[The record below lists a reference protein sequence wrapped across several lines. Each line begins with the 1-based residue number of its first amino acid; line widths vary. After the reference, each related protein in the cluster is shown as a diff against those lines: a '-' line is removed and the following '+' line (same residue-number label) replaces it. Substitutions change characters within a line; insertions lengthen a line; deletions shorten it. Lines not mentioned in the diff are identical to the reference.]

1 MGVDLLSASMSNYT
15 NEQLTGT
22 TGAVRN
28 YMANASEKE
37 KTEKKGQQQWGLF
50 ETNYQRNKG
59 ISTDQSLQEIDEFCS
74 GGVRVNAGGEE
85 WSIGGKAGS
94 TSQCGSCGTVP
105 DPNQKFCSNCGAQLR
120 AVIQTHGTGGQGGFG
135 GSGARGGGF
144 GASGGAGGLGG
155 PGTGNLNFAEGT
167 NSGAAFFNQHMAN
180 EQKKYQPER
189 KW

>member
-59 ISTDQSLQEIDEFCS
+59 ITTDKSLQEIEEFCS

-105 DPNQKFCSNCGAQLR
+105 NGSEKFCSNCGAQLR
-120 AVIQTHGTGGQGGFG
+120 AVVQSHAAPGGGFG
-135 GSGARGGGF
+135 AGSAGRGGGF
-144 GASGGAGGLGG
+144 GAGGGRGG
-155 PGTGNLNFAEGT
+155 PSGSAKFAEGT
-167 NSGAAFFNQHMAN
+167 NAGAAFFNQHMTN
-180 EQKKYQPER
+180 EKKKYEP
-189 KW
+189 